1 MLSKLRILFW
11 LGIITLCISFI
22 GIPDSWKMTSALVI
36 GVALIALAVTLRKE
50 YRLLRLKLK
59 EYGQ

>member
-11 LGIITLCISFI
+11 LGITTLCISFI
-22 GIPDSWKMTSALVI
+22 GIPDIWKMTIAL
-36 GVALIALAVTLRKE
+36 GVGIALIVLATALRRD

>member
-1 MLSKLRILFW
+1 M
-11 LGIITLCISFI
+11 LCISFV
-22 GIPDSWKMTSALVI
+22 GIPDMWKMTIALGI
-36 GVALIALAVTLRKE
+36 GVALIALAITLRRD

>member
-1 MLSKLRILFW
+1 MLSKLRTLFW
-11 LGIITLCISFI
+11 LGIAMLCISFI
-22 GIPDSWKMTSALVI
+22 GIPDMWKMTIALGI
-36 GVALIALAVTLRKE
+36 GVALIALAITLRRD